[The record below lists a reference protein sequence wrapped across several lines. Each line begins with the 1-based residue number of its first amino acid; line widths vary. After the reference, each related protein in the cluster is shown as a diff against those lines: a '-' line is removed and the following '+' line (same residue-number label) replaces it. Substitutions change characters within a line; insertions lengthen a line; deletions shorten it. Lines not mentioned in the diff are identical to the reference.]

1 MKKADP
7 VICFRDGGRKCRF
20 VRQLNPWGVQ
30 KSVEGRRRG
39 WDEIRSLHPP
49 IGDLDRC
56 CGVSPVIAD
65 DDVAEAT
72 KQEGA
77 PYGHR
82 KTDRGSACAARNE
95 RC

>member
-20 VRQLNPWGVQ
+20 VRQLNPRGVQ
-30 KSVEGRRRG
+30 RSGERGRHG
-39 WDEIRSLHPP
+39 WGEIRSLHPP

-56 CGVSPVIAD
+56 CGVSTVIVD